1 MTIWFIAAAAAAV
14 ANPADDARLGRM
26 VALYDELCL
35 RTFPDDAAV
44 DAMMAAKG
52 ATVLTPEEVRTTLNA
67 DPGRGWLLDDGDAKI
82 QIMIEMPPYHA
93 CSVRWWTDDGFGDL
107 SGYKVIV
114 DTYKASGPA
123 FERPQKQEMDVGEFH
138 VSGALEARGLPS
150 GQTEALLLI
159 EQRAAGDT
167 RVNVRF
173 VHQIV
178 EPGAH

>member
-1 MTIWFIAAAAAAV
+1 
-14 ANPADDARLGRM
+14 
-26 VALYDELCL
+26 
-35 RTFPDDAAV
+35 
-44 DAMMAAKG
+44 
-52 ATVLTPEEVRTTLNA
+52 
-67 DPGRGWLLDDGDAKI
+67 
-82 QIMIEMPPYHA
+82 MIEMPPYHA